1 MPALLDWIIQ
11 KSYSNVGVM
20 AIDMAGSTALV
31 TGSTSGI
38 GVAIATALAAR
49 GARVLVCGRD
59 QNRGDGVVSDI
70 RAAGGQADFIYAD
83 LSGGASAAK
92 DLASRAR
99 EVVGGSVD
107 ILVNNAAIGVVAPAS
122 TFPEE
127 GFHALLATNLE
138 APFYLVAELA
148 PVMAAQGRGAIV
160 NIASMAGQIALP
172 GMSVY
177 GATKAALLF
186 LTKSWAAEFG
196 PQGVRVNAV
205 VVGPTRTPGSAELGD
220 VLDALAAQAPA
231 HRVADP
237 AEIAAVVEFL
247 ASESA
252 SFIHGAALSAD
263 GGRTVV

>member
-1 MPALLDWIIQ
+1 MTNDTTR
-11 KSYSNVGVM
+11 
-20 AIDMAGSTALV
+20 STALV

-38 GVAIATALAAR
+38 GEAIATTLAAR

-59 QNRGDGVVSDI
+59 QDRGDRVVSDI

-92 DLASRAR
+92 DLATRAGDL
-99 EVVGGSVD
+99 VGKTID

-138 APFYLVAELA
+138 APYYLVAELA
-148 PVMAAQGRGAIV
+148 PLMATQGHGAIV
-160 NIASMAGQIALP
+160 NISSMAGQIALP

-177 GATKAALLF
+177 GATKAALVF

-205 VVGPTRTPGSAELGD
+205 VAGPTRTPGSAELGD
-220 VLDALAAQAPA
+220 ALDALAAQAPA

-237 AEIAAVVEFL
+237 AEIAAAVVFL

-263 GGRTVV
+263 GGRTAV